1 MTTFKMFW
9 PLWLVL
15 LFGCK
20 NNDASNKRE
29 LDSTQVLQREFEHHF
44 KILDSAVKNSISDTI
59 RCCSVSIEF
68 MEQHTKIEAHT
79 EGSYVGPLDFLKSDF
94 MAWKKWYNDNKD
106 SSLLR

>member
-44 KILDSAVKNSISDTI
+44 KILSIGSQKLNI
-59 RCCSVSIEF
+59 RY
-68 MEQHTKIEAHT
+68 H
-79 EGSYVGPLDFLKSDF
+79 
-94 MAWKKWYNDNKD
+94 
-106 SSLLR
+106 